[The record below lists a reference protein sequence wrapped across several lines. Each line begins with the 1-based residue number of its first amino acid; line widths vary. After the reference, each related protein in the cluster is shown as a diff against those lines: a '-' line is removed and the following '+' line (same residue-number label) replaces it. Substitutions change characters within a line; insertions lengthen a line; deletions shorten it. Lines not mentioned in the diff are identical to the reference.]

1 MEQLLYDKMK
11 QNITYEAKHIGF
23 RYEKSQVLSDVSF
36 RIQKGERVAILGAN
50 GSGKSTLLKIFDALL
65 YPSHGELYFEDSL
78 LNEKYFENE
87 EREFAFRRKVG
98 FVFQDPDVQL
108 FNQTVWDEVLFGP
121 LHLGLPESEVVDRAN
136 WAMDTLA
143 ISRLR
148 DRSPFTLSGGEKK
161 RVALAS
167 ILSIKPS
174 VWLFDEPF
182 AGLDPRSQSN
192 LLDFMI
198 NTHNRGETII
208 VSTHDIMLL
217 NELADRVL
225 VISEDHELVADTTP
239 EKLLKQKD
247 FMIQHNLMH
256 THMHTHGKKV
266 HSHEH
271 IHK

>member
-1 MEQLLYDKMK
+1 MK
-11 QNITYEAKHIGF
+11 QNTVFEARHIGF
-23 RYEKSQVLSDVSF
+23 RYETSQVLSDITF
-36 RIQKGERVAILGAN
+36 RVQKGERIAILGAN

-65 YPSHGELYFEDSL
+65 YPTHGELFFEGAPL
-78 LNEKYFENE
+78 TEKYFEQE
-87 EREFAFRRKVG
+87 ENEFAFRRKVG

-121 LHLGLPESEVVDRAN
+121 LHLGLPQSEVIDRAA
-136 WAMDTLA
+136 WAMNVLDV
-143 ISRLR
+143 SRLR

-182 AGLDPRSQSN
+182 AGLDPKSQSS

-198 NTHNRGETII
+198 ETHRRGETII
-208 VSTHDIMLL
+208 VSTHDVMLL
-217 NELADRVL
+217 GELADRVL
-225 VISEDHELVADTTP
+225 VISENHRLVADTTP
-239 EKLLKQKD
+239 DKLLRKKD
-247 FMIQHNLMH
+247 FLIHHNLLH
-256 THMHTHGKKV
+256 SHIHMHGQKI
-266 HSHEH
+266 HSHGH

>member
-1 MEQLLYDKMK
+1 MK
-11 QNITYEAKHIGF
+11 QYSIFEAKHLGF
-23 RYEKSQVLSDVSF
+23 RYEKAHVLQDISF
-36 RIQKGERVAILGAN
+36 SIKKGERIAILGAN

-65 YPSHGELYFEDSL
+65 YPTHGELFFEGKMLS
-78 LNEKYFENE
+78 EKFFEQEENE
-87 EREFAFRRKVG
+87 FIFRRKVG

-108 FNQTVWDEVLFGP
+108 FNQTVWDEIVFGP
-121 LHLGLPESEVVDRAN
+121 LHLGLPQSEVIDRAT
-136 WAMDTLA
+136 WAMDILA
-143 ISRLR
+143 VSRLR

-192 LLDFMI
+192 LLDFMTD
-198 NTHNRGETII
+198 THNRGETII
-208 VSTHDIMLL
+208 MTTHDIMLL
-217 NELADRVL
+217 GELADRVL

-239 EKLLKQKD
+239 EQLLKQKD
-247 FMIQHNLMH
+247 FLIHNNLLH
-256 THMHTHGKKV
+256 SHMHAHGKKV
-266 HSHEH
+266 HSHGH